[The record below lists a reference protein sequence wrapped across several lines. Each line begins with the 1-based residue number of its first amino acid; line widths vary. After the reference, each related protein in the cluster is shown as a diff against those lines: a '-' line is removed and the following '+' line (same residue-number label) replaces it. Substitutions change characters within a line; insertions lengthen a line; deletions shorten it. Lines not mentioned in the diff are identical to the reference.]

1 MNVMTAAACRQRKT
15 HMTPTNKSA
24 AAPPAM
30 ANTHPARAP
39 KRTPADTPARP
50 TKKAAT
56 PERGTKTAKV
66 LALLKRPGGASLDQL
81 RKATGWQ
88 AHSVRGFLSG
98 TLKKKM
104 GLRIASN
111 KLEGGQRT
119 YRIISK

>member
-1 MNVMTAAACRQRKT
+1 MN
-15 HMTPTNKSA
+15 PTNKSA
-24 AAPPAM
+24 AAPAVADAKPS
-30 ANTHPARAP
+30 RAP
-39 KRTPADTPARP
+39 KRTQADTPARP
-50 TKKAAT
+50 INKAKPIGSAKKAAT
-56 PERGTKTAKV
+56 PERGTKTAKI

-104 GLRIASN
+104 GLRVAST
-111 KLEGGQRT
+111 KLQGGQRT